1 MNPDAKIF
9 VENDP
14 QVKVTVPTL
23 CAIVRKMRV
32 ETHADLPPRE
42 HSMYERAAARKK
54 LCKEN
59 LDDLINDMVA
69 VRTLCN
75 EINAGGGTYLIKPAL
90 GPVDSVA

>member
-23 CAIVRKMRV
+23 CAIARKIRA
-32 ETHADLPPRE
+32 ENHADLPPKH
-42 HSMYERAAARKK
+42 HSMYERAVARQRM
-54 LCKEN
+54 CKDN
-59 LDDLINDMVA
+59 LSDLVNDLIA

-75 EINAGGGTYLIKPAL
+75 EINVGTDWNPPPR
-90 GPVDSVA
+90 GPVEGVE